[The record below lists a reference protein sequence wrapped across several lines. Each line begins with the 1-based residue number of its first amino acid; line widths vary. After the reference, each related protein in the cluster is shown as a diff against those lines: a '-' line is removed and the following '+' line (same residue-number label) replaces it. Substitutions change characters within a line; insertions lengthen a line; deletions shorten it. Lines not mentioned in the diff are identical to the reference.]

1 MAAGIVELSEVLLMR
16 FRLTSLFGVLCLILC
31 ACPLEAQE
39 QKRLITE
46 KIDESKLA
54 TLGGNTTPAA
64 ARADFDRGAVPDD
77 TRFEHL
83 LLLLKR
89 DPDTEARVKQQID
102 AMHDPAS
109 PQFHRWLTAEQFGAR
124 FGVHPQDSEA
134 IQEWLKSHGFTVN
147 QAYKNGLLLDI
158 AGSAKQIRD
167 TFHTEMHNLVLP
179 NGDKH
184 IANIR
189 DPQVPAALAPAIEG
203 MPLHDFF
210 RRPRVTKMKPVSFNH
225 DSGKWQPHFTLPF
238 DGVDLFVVAPLDFAT
253 IYNLTPLWNQG
264 FTGKGVTIAT
274 VEDTNLAHPSDWSTF
289 RKTFGLD
296 AFKQGNFRQIY
307 PGCKNPGQNGDEIE
321 AALDVEWASAAAP
334 DANVELFAC
343 PDTQT
348 TSGLDTAIVNLL
360 ETDPP
365 DIISDSYGLC
375 ETVSGQAEVA
385 LENFEAELATIE
397 GVTFFI
403 AQGDTG
409 ADECAPV
416 ESTNYSTLGIN
427 SGDNTATAFAV
438 DVGGTDFMAQYN
450 QDANGVPI
458 SNYWNAKN
466 NPTTLAS
473 ARSYIPEIPW
483 NDGCTSQLIYSDPL
497 IGGFTQSFG
506 PTGFCNSSVGQ
517 QFFLEDV
524 AGSGGPSTCFTGTP
538 ANPGVVGGT
547 CRGNPKPSFQFGVPG
562 MPNDGLR
569 DQPDLSLFA
578 GDGVWDSFYVECL
591 SDTNQGGTACT
602 ASNDAVFLGGG
613 GTSFASPSMAGIQ
626 ALINQ
631 QFGRQGDANYVYYFL
646 AAQQFREQ
654 GASRCDASQTT
665 GKLPSASCVFH
676 DVTAGDMD
684 IPCGQNADG
693 HFYDCHGADST
704 NIGELSTSNKKNGPA
719 YPATAGYD
727 LATGLGSVNAT
738 NLFYAWTL
746 FLGRP

>member
-1 MAAGIVELSEVLLMR
+1 MTAGFVELLEVLTMR
-16 FRLTSLFGVLCLILC
+16 SRATSLFCLLCLTLC
-31 ACPLEAQE
+31 ACPLRAQE
-39 QKRLITE
+39 QKRLITG
-46 KIDESKLA
+46 KIDESKLV

-64 ARADFDRGAVPDD
+64 ARAEFDRGAVPDD

-124 FGVHPQDSEA
+124 FGVHPQDSEL

-158 AGSAKQIRD
+158 AGSAKQIREA
-167 TFHTEMHNLVLP
+167 FHTEMHNLVLP

-184 IANIR
+184 IVNIR

-210 RRPRVTKMKPVSFNH
+210 RRPRVTKMKPVSFDH
-225 DSGKWQPHFTLPF
+225 DAGKAWQPHFTLPF
-238 DGVDLFVVAPLDFAT
+238 EGVDLFVVAPFDFAT

-264 FTGKGVTIAT
+264 FTGKGITIAT
-274 VEDTNLAHPSDWSTF
+274 ARSTPTSLIPAIGPHSA
-289 RKTFGLD
+289 RPLGLD
-296 AFKQGNFRQIY
+296 GFKQGSFKQIY

-348 TSGLDTAIVNLL
+348 TSGLDTAIINLL

-385 LENFEAELATIE
+385 LENFEAEFATME

-403 AQGDTG
+403 AQGRLG
-409 ADECAPV
+409 RGLECAPI

-450 QDANGVPI
+450 QDTSGVPI
-458 SNYWNAKN
+458 SNYWSDTN
-466 NPTTLAS
+466 NPVTLAS

-483 NDGCTSQLIYSDPL
+483 ERRLHQPAHLQRPAR

-506 PTGFCNSSVGQ
+506 PSGFCNSSVGQ
-517 QFFLEDV
+517 QFFLEDI
-524 AGSGGPSTCFTGTP
+524 AGSGGGPSTCFTGTP
-538 ANPGVVGGT
+538 SIPGVVSGT

-562 MPNDGLR
+562 MPPRTVGVTS
-569 DQPDLSLFA
+569 PISL
-578 GDGVWDSFYVECL
+578 CL
-591 SDTNQGGTACT
+591 PGMACGTV
-602 ASNDAVFLGGG
+602 SMLNV
-613 GTSFASPSMAGIQ
+613 SPTRIREARP
-626 ALINQ
+626 AL
-631 QFGRQGDANYVYYFL
+631 
-646 AAQQFREQ
+646 
-654 GASRCDASQTT
+654 
-665 GKLPSASCVFH
+665 
-676 DVTAGDMD
+676 
-684 IPCGQNADG
+684 
-693 HFYDCHGADST
+693 
-704 NIGELSTSNKKNGPA
+704 
-719 YPATAGYD
+719 PAT
-727 LATGLGSVNAT
+727 TP
-738 NLFYAWTL
+738 F
-746 FLGRP
+746 F

>member
-210 RRPRVTKMKPVSFNH
+210 RRPRVTRMKPVSFNH

-238 DGVDLFVVAPLDFAT
+238 DGVDLFVVAPFDFAT

-289 RKTFGLD
+289 RKIFGLD

-497 IGGFTQSFG
+497 IGGFTKSFG

-538 ANPGVVGGT
+538 AIPGVVGGT
-547 CRGNPKPSFQFGVPG
+547 CRGNPKPLFQFGVPG

>member
-210 RRPRVTKMKPVSFNH
+210 RRPRVTRMKPVSFNH

-238 DGVDLFVVAPLDFAT
+238 DGVDLFVVAPFDFAT

-497 IGGFTQSFG
+497 IGGFTKSFG

-538 ANPGVVGGT
+538 AIPGVVGGT
-547 CRGNPKPSFQFGVPG
+547 CRGNPKPLFQFGVPG

>member
-238 DGVDLFVVAPLDFAT
+238 DGVDLFVVAPFDFAT

-497 IGGFTQSFG
+497 IGGFTKSFG

-538 ANPGVVGGT
+538 AIPGVVGGT

-646 AAQQFREQ
+646 ATQQFREQ

>member
-1 MAAGIVELSEVLLMR
+1 MR

-210 RRPRVTKMKPVSFNH
+210 RRPRVTRMKPVSFNH

-238 DGVDLFVVAPLDFAT
+238 DGVDLFVVAPFDFAT

-289 RKTFGLD
+289 RKIFGLD

-497 IGGFTQSFG
+497 IGGFTKSFG

-538 ANPGVVGGT
+538 AIPGVVGGT
-547 CRGNPKPSFQFGVPG
+547 CRGNPKPLFQFGVPG

>member
-210 RRPRVTKMKPVSFNH
+210 RRPRVTRMKPVSFNH

-238 DGVDLFVVAPLDFAT
+238 DGVDLFVVAPFDFAT

-538 ANPGVVGGT
+538 AIPGVVGGT
-547 CRGNPKPSFQFGVPG
+547 CRGNPKPLFQFGVPG

-719 YPATAGYD
+719 YPATDGYD

>member
-124 FGVHPQDSEA
+124 FGVHPQDSET

-238 DGVDLFVVAPLDFAT
+238 DGVDLFVVAPFDFAT

-538 ANPGVVGGT
+538 AIPGVVGGT

-646 AAQQFREQ
+646 ATQQFREQ